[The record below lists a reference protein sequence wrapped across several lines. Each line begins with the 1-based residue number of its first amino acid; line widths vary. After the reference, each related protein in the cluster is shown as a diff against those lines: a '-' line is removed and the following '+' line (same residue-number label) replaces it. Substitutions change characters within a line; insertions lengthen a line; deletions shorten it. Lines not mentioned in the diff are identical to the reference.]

1 MGLLDVF
8 NSEQG
13 RMGLGLLGGGFGQQ
27 VRQGVASMDDFRKQQ
42 MIAEIQKLQMQ
53 KAQAEMADA
62 QEQKAKA
69 QKMEALYAQFATP
82 GQQAV
87 PAIRGDVESGILPS
101 QGMPGRPAGYDY
113 QGLAGALAKINPMAA
128 LELQQKLVKQGP
140 EFSPEVRYDQSG
152 RGFIVA
158 KDGSMKYLDGIKS
171 RDRLVETDL
180 GGKKGFRSEYSP
192 ELVGTLDKSVSPDTA
207 YSGGVTMRG
216 QNMTDARAKE
226 ANNIQQQSAR
236 TQIMQ
241 TPEGLI
247 AIDKGRNQA
256 VPVTM
261 GGSPVRSE
269 DAMKKTA
276 NAKTVLSLLDEAEK
290 ILPSSTG
297 SAIGAG
303 VDMAAGAAGMSTK
316 GAQSIARLKS
326 IEGQLIASM
335 PRMEGPQSNADRMLY
350 QQAAGDLANSMKPVK
365 TRQAAAETLR
375 KLQQKYVNPGSSDIQ
390 FLLDKYK

>member
-27 VRQGVASMDDFRKQQ
+27 LRQGVESMDAYKKQQ

-62 QEQKAKA
+62 QAQRAQGQTNQAGVMGMIKQGGGFDPRAFLEANPGVDLAGVQQAMQMAKA
-69 QKMEALYAQFATP
+69 MTPAQAEYSTTP
-82 GQQAV
+82 Q
-87 PAIRGDVESGILPS
+87 
-101 QGMPGRPAGYDY
+101 
-113 QGLAGALAKINPMAA
+113 
-128 LELQQKLVKQGP
+128 
-140 EFSPEVRYDQSG
+140 YDQDG
-152 RGFIVA
+152 RAFILG
-158 KDGSMKYLDGIKS
+158 KDGSMKYLDGIKA
-171 RDRLVETDL
+171 RDKLEEVNL
-180 GGKKGFRSEYSP
+180 GGKVGFRSPYEAALRAEMP
-192 ELVGTLDKSVSPDTA
+192 KTQTLESLASNAVA
-207 YSGGVTMRG
+207 MRG
-216 QNMTDARAKE
+216 QNMTDARSKE

-335 PRMEGPQSNADRMLY
+335 PRMEGPQSDADRMLY

>member
-1 MGLLDVF
+1 MGLLDIL
-8 NSEQG
+8 NTDDG
-13 RMGLGLLGGGFGQQ
+13 RFGLGLLAAAAPRTDGAGFGQRLNEAVGSVDQ
-27 VRQGVASMDDFRKQQ
+27 FKR
-42 MIAEIQKLQMQ
+42 QKLLARLQELQAKEAESAMADKQAQRAQGQTNQAGVMGMVKQGAGFDPRVFMEANPGVDLAGLQQAMQ
-53 KAQAEMADA
+53 IAKAMTPAQAE
-62 QEQKAKA
+62 
-69 QKMEALYAQFATP
+69 FSTTP
-82 GQQAV
+82 Q
-87 PAIRGDVESGILPS
+87 
-101 QGMPGRPAGYDY
+101 
-113 QGLAGALAKINPMAA
+113 
-128 LELQQKLVKQGP
+128 
-140 EFSPEVRYDQSG
+140 YDQEG
-152 RGFIVA
+152 RAFILG
-158 KDGSMKYLDGIKS
+158 KDGSMKYLDGIKA
-171 RDRLVETDL
+171 RDKLEEVNL
-180 GGKKGFRSEYSP
+180 GGKLGFRNPYEAALRAEMP
-192 ELVGTLDKSVSPDTA
+192 KTQTLESLASNA
-207 YSGGVTMRG
+207 VTMRG
-216 QNMTDARAKE
+216 QNMTDARSKE

-335 PRMEGPQSNADRMLY
+335 PRMEGPQSDADRMLY

-390 FLLDKYK
+390 SLLDKYK

>member
-1 MGLLDVF
+1 MAGLLDVF
-8 NSEQG
+8 NSDEG
-13 RMGLGLLGGGFGQQ
+13 RFGMSLLAAAAPRVGGGGFGARLQEAI
-27 VRQGVASMDDFRKQQ
+27 GSMDAYKKQQ
-42 MIAEIQKLQMQ
+42 IMAKIQEMQMQ
-53 KAQAEMADA
+53 NAQAEMADKQA
-62 QEQKAKA
+62 QRAQGQTNQAGVMGMIKQGGGFDPKTFLEANPGVDLAGVQKAMQMAKA
-69 QKMEALYAQFATP
+69 MTPAQAEYSTTP
-82 GQQAV
+82 Q
-87 PAIRGDVESGILPS
+87 
-101 QGMPGRPAGYDY
+101 
-113 QGLAGALAKINPMAA
+113 
-128 LELQQKLVKQGP
+128 
-140 EFSPEVRYDQSG
+140 YDQEG
-152 RGFIVA
+152 RAFILG
-158 KDGSMKYLDGIKS
+158 KDGSMKYLDGIKA
-171 RDRLVETDL
+171 RDKLEEVNL
-180 GGKKGFRSEYSP
+180 GGKVGFRSPYEAALRAEMP
-192 ELVGTLDKSVSPDTA
+192 KTQTLESLASNAVA
-207 YSGGVTMRG
+207 MRG
-216 QNMTDARAKE
+216 QNMTDARSKE

-335 PRMEGPQSNADRMLY
+335 PRMEGPQSDADRMLY

-390 FLLDKYK
+390 SLLDKYK

>member
-1 MGLLDVF
+1 MGLLDIL
-8 NSEQG
+8 NTDDG
-13 RMGLGLLGGGFGQQ
+13 RFGLGLLAAAAPRTDGAGFGQRLNEAVGSVDQ
-27 VRQGVASMDDFRKQQ
+27 FKR
-42 MIAEIQKLQMQ
+42 QKLLARLQELQAKEAESAMADKQAQRAQGQTNQAGVMGMVKQGAGFDPRAFLEANPGVDLAGLQQAMQ
-53 KAQAEMADA
+53 IAKAMTPAQAE
-62 QEQKAKA
+62 
-69 QKMEALYAQFATP
+69 FSTTP
-82 GQQAV
+82 Q
-87 PAIRGDVESGILPS
+87 
-101 QGMPGRPAGYDY
+101 
-113 QGLAGALAKINPMAA
+113 
-128 LELQQKLVKQGP
+128 
-140 EFSPEVRYDQSG
+140 YDQEG
-152 RGFIVA
+152 RAFILG
-158 KDGSMKYLDGIKS
+158 KDGSMKYLDGIKA
-171 RDRLVETDL
+171 RDKLEEVNL
-180 GGKKGFRSEYSP
+180 GGKLGFRNPYEAALRAEMP
-192 ELVGTLDKSVSPDTA
+192 KTQTLESLASNA
-207 YSGGVTMRG
+207 VTMRG
-216 QNMTDARAKE
+216 QNMTDARSKE

-335 PRMEGPQSNADRMLY
+335 PRMEGPQSDADRLLY
-350 QQAAGDLANSMKPVK
+350 QQSAGDLANSMKPVK

-390 FLLDKYK
+390 SLLDKYK

>member
-1 MGLLDVF
+1 MGLLDIF

-27 VRQGVASMDDFRKQQ
+27 LRQGVESMDAYKKQQ
-42 MIAEIQKLQMQ
+42 MIAQLQQLQMQ
-53 KAQAEMADA
+53 KAQAEMAEKQA
-62 QEQKAKA
+62 QRAQGQTNQAGVMGMLKQGAGFDPRAFMEANPGVDLAGVQQAMQMAKA
-69 QKMEALYAQFATP
+69 MTPAQA
-82 GQQAV
+82 
-87 PAIRGDVESGILPS
+87 
-101 QGMPGRPAGYDY
+101 
-113 QGLAGALAKINPMAA
+113 
-128 LELQQKLVKQGP
+128 
-140 EFSPEVRYDQSG
+140 EFSTTPQYDQEG
-152 RGFIVA
+152 RAFILG
-158 KDGSMKYLDGIKS
+158 KDGSMKYLAGIKA
-171 RDRLVETDL
+171 RDKLEEVNL
-180 GGKKGFRSEYSP
+180 GGKVGFRSPYEAALRAEMP
-192 ELVGTLDKSVSPDTA
+192 KTQTLESLASNA
-207 YSGGVTMRG
+207 VTMRG
-216 QNMTDARAKE
+216 QNMTDARSKE

-335 PRMEGPQSNADRMLY
+335 PRMEGPQSDADRMLY

-390 FLLDKYK
+390 SLLDKYK

>member
-1 MGLLDVF
+1 MGLLDIL
-8 NSEQG
+8 NTDDG
-13 RMGLGLLGGGFGQQ
+13 RFGLGLLAAAAPRTDGAGFGQRLNEAVGSVDQ
-27 VRQGVASMDDFRKQQ
+27 FKR
-42 MIAEIQKLQMQ
+42 QKLLARLQELQAKEAEAAMADKQAQRAQGQTNQAGVMGMVKQGAGFDPRAFLEANPGVDLAGLQQAMQ
-53 KAQAEMADA
+53 IAKAMTPAQAE
-62 QEQKAKA
+62 
-69 QKMEALYAQFATP
+69 FSTTP
-82 GQQAV
+82 Q
-87 PAIRGDVESGILPS
+87 
-101 QGMPGRPAGYDY
+101 
-113 QGLAGALAKINPMAA
+113 
-128 LELQQKLVKQGP
+128 
-140 EFSPEVRYDQSG
+140 YDQEG
-152 RGFIVA
+152 RAFILG
-158 KDGSMKYLDGIKS
+158 KDGSMKYLAGIKA
-171 RDRLVETDL
+171 RDKLEEVNL
-180 GGKKGFRSEYSP
+180 GGKLGFRSPYEAALRAEMP
-192 ELVGTLDKSVSPDTA
+192 KTQTLESLASNA
-207 YSGGVTMRG
+207 VTMRG
-216 QNMTDARAKE
+216 QNMTDARSKE

-335 PRMEGPQSNADRMLY
+335 PRMEGPQSDADRMLY

-390 FLLDKYK
+390 SLLDKYK

>member
-1 MGLLDVF
+1 MGLLSDTL
-8 NSEQG
+8 NSDEG
-13 RMGLGLLGGGFGQQ
+13 RFGMSLLAAAAPRVGGGGFGQRLQ
-27 VRQGVASMDDFRKQQ
+27 EAMSSMDAYKKQQ
-42 MIAEIQKLQMQ
+42 IMAQIQKMQMEN
-53 KAQAEMADA
+53 AQAEMADKQA
-62 QEQKAKA
+62 QRAQGQANQAGVMGMIKQGGGFDPRAFLEANPGVDLAGVQQAMQMAKA
-69 QKMEALYAQFATP
+69 MAPAQA
-82 GQQAV
+82 
-87 PAIRGDVESGILPS
+87 
-101 QGMPGRPAGYDY
+101 
-113 QGLAGALAKINPMAA
+113 
-128 LELQQKLVKQGP
+128 
-140 EFSPEVRYDQSG
+140 EFSTTPQYDQEG
-152 RGFIVA
+152 RAFILG
-158 KDGSMKYLDGIKS
+158 KDGSMKYLAGIKA
-171 RDRLVETDL
+171 RDKLEEVNL
-180 GGKKGFRSEYSP
+180 GGKVGFRSPYEAALRAEMP
-192 ELVGTLDKSVSPDTA
+192 KTQTLESLASNAVA
-207 YSGGVTMRG
+207 MRG
-216 QNMTDARAKE
+216 QNMTDARSKE

-335 PRMEGPQSNADRMLY
+335 PRMEGPQSDADRMLY

-390 FLLDKYK
+390 SLLDKYK

>member
-1 MGLLDVF
+1 MGLLDIL
-8 NSEQG
+8 NTDDG
-13 RMGLGLLGGGFGQQ
+13 RFGLGLLAAAAPRTDGAGFGQRLNEAVGSVDQ
-27 VRQGVASMDDFRKQQ
+27 FKR
-42 MIAEIQKLQMQ
+42 QKLLARLQELQAKEAESAMADKQAQRAQGQTNQAGVMGMVKQGAGFDPRVFMEANPGVDLAGLQQAMQ
-53 KAQAEMADA
+53 IAKAMTPAQAE
-62 QEQKAKA
+62 
-69 QKMEALYAQFATP
+69 FSTTP
-82 GQQAV
+82 Q
-87 PAIRGDVESGILPS
+87 
-101 QGMPGRPAGYDY
+101 
-113 QGLAGALAKINPMAA
+113 
-128 LELQQKLVKQGP
+128 
-140 EFSPEVRYDQSG
+140 YDQEG
-152 RGFIVA
+152 RAFILG
-158 KDGSMKYLDGIKS
+158 KDGSMKYLDGIKA
-171 RDRLVETDL
+171 RDKLEEVNL
-180 GGKKGFRSEYSP
+180 GGKLGFRNPYEAALRAEMP
-192 ELVGTLDKSVSPDTA
+192 KTQTLESLASNA
-207 YSGGVTMRG
+207 VTMRG
-216 QNMTDARAKE
+216 QNMTDARSKE

-335 PRMEGPQSNADRMLY
+335 PRMEGPQSDADRLLY
-350 QQAAGDLANSMKPVK
+350 QQSAGDLANSMKPVK

-390 FLLDKYK
+390 SLLDKYK

>member
-1 MGLLDVF
+1 MGLLDIL
-8 NSEQG
+8 NTDDG
-13 RMGLGLLGGGFGQQ
+13 RFGLGLLAAAAPRTDGAGFGQRLNEAVGSVDQ
-27 VRQGVASMDDFRKQQ
+27 FKR
-42 MIAEIQKLQMQ
+42 QKLLARLQELQAKEAESAMADKQAQRAQGQTNQAGVMGMVKQGAGFDPRAFLEANPGVDLAGLQQAMQ
-53 KAQAEMADA
+53 IAKAMTPAQAE
-62 QEQKAKA
+62 
-69 QKMEALYAQFATP
+69 FSTTP
-82 GQQAV
+82 Q
-87 PAIRGDVESGILPS
+87 
-101 QGMPGRPAGYDY
+101 
-113 QGLAGALAKINPMAA
+113 
-128 LELQQKLVKQGP
+128 
-140 EFSPEVRYDQSG
+140 YDQEG
-152 RGFIVA
+152 RAFILG
-158 KDGSMKYLDGIKS
+158 KDGSMKYLDGIKA
-171 RDRLVETDL
+171 RDKLEEVNL
-180 GGKKGFRSEYSP
+180 GGKLGFRNPYEAALRAEMP
-192 ELVGTLDKSVSPDTA
+192 KTQTLESLASNA
-207 YSGGVTMRG
+207 VTMRG
-216 QNMTDARAKE
+216 QNMTDARSKE

-335 PRMEGPQSNADRMLY
+335 PRMEGPQSDADRMLY

-390 FLLDKYK
+390 SLLDKYK

>member
-27 VRQGVASMDDFRKQQ
+27 LRQGVESMDAYKKQQ
-42 MIAEIQKLQMQ
+42 MIAEIQRLQMQ

-69 QKMEALYAQFATP
+69 QKMQELYAQFAKP

-87 PAIRGDVESGILPS
+87 PAIQGDAESGILPS
-101 QGMPGRPAGYDY
+101 QGTPGRAAGYDY
-113 QGLAGALAKINPMAA
+113 QGLAGAMAA
-128 LELQQKLVKQGP
+128 TDPLKALQLQQMLVKQGP
-140 EFSPEVRYDQSG
+140 KFSTAPQYDQNG
-152 RGFIVA
+152 NAFVMA
-158 KDGSMKYLDGIKS
+158 EDGTMKRLDGIKA
-171 RDRLVETDL
+171 RDKLEEVRLGDKV
-180 GGKKGFRSEYSP
+180 GFRSPYSADISGSLP
-192 ELVGTLDKSVSPDTA
+192 LGQSPDNAASVGATI
-207 YSGGVTMRG
+207 RG
-216 QNMTDARAKE
+216 QNLTDARSKE

-335 PRMEGPQSNADRMLY
+335 PRMEGPQSDADRMLY

-390 FLLDKYK
+390 SLLDKYK